1 MLIFLLFF
9 VYGIVG
15 VQVSCQVGDI
25 SVDVFVKI
33 NSDYQEP
40 IQIRITGNILFVV
53 VVALK
58 PGAWC
63 ESNISTIP
71 TTLHYSQQV
80 TVEFIIV
87 MNLSLRQKFLHIS
100 KKKR

>member
-15 VQVSCQVGDI
+15 VQVRCQVGDI

-33 NSDYQEP
+33 NSEYQEP

-53 VVALK
+53 VAALK
-58 PGAWC
+58 PSVWC
-63 ESNISTIP
+63 ESNISAIP
-71 TTLHYSQQV
+71 TTGS
-80 TVEFIIV
+80 
-87 MNLSLRQKFLHIS
+87 SR
-100 KKKR
+100 